1 MKKQVFLLAFMA
13 AIIVSPSVSLA
24 QNGNLFITNYEIEK
38 VLDKQVYSICE
49 DSYQGMLFATRKGIL
64 YFDSENWEVIKTPDI
79 PLVIE
84 KDEQGSKIYVGCRN
98 DIGYLEKQAQGHY
111 LYHSLLADSL
121 NPGDVTGIEQ
131 TSSDIYFYSNR
142 GVIQVNKIYRNE
154 QNFVLP
160 DSAGYFNGIFTLNN
174 RVFINAWPT
183 GIHDAE
189 DLGLISDEDQEF
201 IGEEEILF
209 GIPYDSKR
217 VLIGTGSNVLYLF
230 DGSRLSEFKAED
242 QEYLNESFLVGGES
256 INDTSFVVSTI
267 LGGCLIINKTNGKT
281 LYTINYH
288 TGLPDD
294 EIFALGFDSNQ
305 GIWLSHTYGISR
317 VDPFI
322 PVKNYNTYPGL
333 DGHLFSSTV
342 FNESLYLST
351 NTGIYKLAEKKQ
363 YLEQEILVKV
373 PVSEPPPPV
382 VEEIEEPE
390 PEAETE
396 PEEEVQ
402 VQTEGLSKRELRR
415 LQRQENKEDRVEE
428 REQKEKSD
436 VGGAVKEVTQFF
448 SSLVRS
454 EEQPGAKIQQS
465 QREKKALIQKPSF
478 RKKKIYSLQSIS
490 HEFVKIDGL
499 DEKSKPLLNYG
510 DRILAGT
517 HAGLYQIVD
526 DKAEQVFPNWYIEFM
541 YLSPVT
547 KKVYVGALGMVYL
560 IRLEDDNWVIEK
572 EFYEIHEDIYSVF
585 EESDSLVWFGGY
597 QNVYK
602 IMSSGDSIMDISRY
616 ASGTEDFEPIFVKKI
631 HDDLLFLQADGV
643 YVLHEDSLLE
653 YQAEQ
658 LIIDEIPKNHFSD
671 FELPWLLQNNDW
683 LSFGTA
689 DSGKIQSNTYLN
701 LFNKVQ
707 DIYFDSEGNIWVIHE
722 NTLVDK
728 IVASE
733 ISGFNQL
740 FGIHIQNISNE
751 KGFEYSIGELDI
763 NYRDRSLAFNVSA
776 PNFQKAF
783 STEYQYIVESLTNEW
798 SHWSTQSTI
807 SFPVIPPGK
816 YTLKVR
822 ARNILGQVTSEANID
837 FTIDSPF
844 WSSWWFITLMILC
857 LIGLILLTI
866 RMRVKKLQRDK
877 KILEQKVRERT
888 AEIERQK
895 NEIAAQQKEI
905 MDSIHYAQRIQNA
918 ILPKTQMIKELLPE
932 NFILFLPRDIVSG
945 DFYWMKSIGDHVI
958 FAAAD
963 CTGHGVPGAFMSM
976 LGVSFLNEI
985 VSKGNKLTASSIL
998 EDLRNLVKTT
1008 LEQTGKENEQKDG
1021 MDIALLIYDRKKRV
1035 CQYSGA
1041 YNPLYI
1047 IRNSELIE
1055 VKADRMPIGIYI
1067 VDEKKFSNHELK
1079 LQKNDCLYVFSDGF
1093 ADQIGG
1099 EKGKKLLTKTMK
1111 NFLVEI
1117 HTEPMSKQKEILDK
1131 RLREW
1136 MGEYEQVDDILMAG
1150 LRIT

>member
-1 MKKQVFLLAFMA
+1 MKRKQLFLLACMA
-13 AIIVSPSVSLA
+13 AIIIPPSVSVA

-49 DSYQGMLFATRKGIL
+49 DSYMGMLFATRKGIL

-79 PLVIE
+79 PLVIQ
-84 KDEQGSKIYVGCRN
+84 KDEHGSKIYVGCRN
-98 DIGYLEKQAQGHY
+98 DIGYIEKQAQGHY
-111 LYHSLLADSL
+111 LYHSFLADSL

-131 TSSDIYFYSNR
+131 TTSDVYFYSSR
-142 GVIQVNKIYRNE
+142 GIIQINKIYRNE

-160 DSAGYFNGIFTLNN
+160 DSSGYFNGIFKLNK
-174 RVFINAWPT
+174 RVYINAWPN
-183 GIHDAE
+183 GIHDIE
-189 DLGLISDEDQEF
+189 DLSLISDEDQEF
-201 IGEEEILF
+201 IGKEEILF
-209 GIPYDSKR
+209 GIPFDHHR

-230 DGSRLSEFKAED
+230 DGSRLSEFKTED

-281 LYTINYH
+281 LYTINYR

-333 DGHLFSSTV
+333 EGHLFSSTV
-342 FNESLYLST
+342 FNKSLYLST
-351 NTGIYKLAEKKQ
+351 NTGIYKLDEKKE

-373 PVSEPPPPV
+373 PVSKPPPV
-382 VEEIEEPE
+382 VVE
-390 PEAETE
+390 ETE
-396 PEEEVQ
+396 PDQEAESLEEMQ
-402 VQTEGLSKRELRR
+402 VQEEGLSKRELRR
-415 LQRQENKEDRVEE
+415 LQRQGKKEERVDE
-428 REQKEKSD
+428 REQKEKSE
-436 VGGAVKEVTQFF
+436 VGEAVKEVTQFF

-454 EEQPGAKIQQS
+454 EEQLVVTVQQS
-465 QREKKALIQKPSF
+465 QREKKALIQKPAF

-490 HEFVKIDGL
+490 HEFVKIEGL
-499 DEKSKPLLNYG
+499 NEKSKPLLNYG

-517 HAGLYQIVD
+517 HAGLYQIID
-526 DKAEQVFPNWYIEFM
+526 DKAMQVFPDWYIEFL
-541 YLSPVT
+541 YLSPVSR
-547 KKVYVGALGMVYL
+547 KVYVGTLEMVYL
-560 IRLEDDNWVIEK
+560 INLENDKWVIEK
-572 EFYEIHEDIYSVF
+572 EFDEIREDIYSVY

-602 IMSSGDSIMDISRY
+602 ITSAGDSITDISRY
-616 ASGTEDFEPIFVKKI
+616 ASGTEDFEPIFIKEI
-631 HDDLLFLQADGV
+631 QDDILFLQADGI
-643 YVLHEDSLLE
+643 YLLYEDSLIE
-653 YQAEQ
+653 YQTEE
-658 LIIDEIPKNHFSD
+658 LICNEIPENHFSD
-671 FELPWLLQNNDW
+671 FELSWLLQNNDW
-683 LSFGTA
+683 ISFGTA
-689 DSGKIQSNTYLN
+689 DSGMIRSNTYLD

-707 DIYFDSEGNIWVIHE
+707 DVYFDPEGNIWVIHE

-733 ISGFNQL
+733 IPGFNQL
-740 FGIHIQNISNE
+740 FGIHIQNITNE
-751 KGFEYSIGELDI
+751 KGFSYTIGDLDI
-763 NYRDRSLAFNVSA
+763 SYRDRSLAFNICA
-776 PNFQKAF
+776 PSFQKSQ
-783 STEYQYIVESLTNEW
+783 STEYQYIVENLTNEW
-798 SHWSTQSTI
+798 SHWSTRSAI

-822 ARNILGQVTSEANID
+822 ARNILGQTTLVESID
-837 FTIDSPF
+837 FSIDSPF
-844 WSSWWFITLMILC
+844 WSSWWFITLMALC
-857 LIGLILLTI
+857 LIGLILLFI

-877 KILEQKVRERT
+877 KILEHKVKERT

-945 DFYWMKSIGDHVI
+945 DFYWMKNIGDHVI

-1021 MDIALLIYDRKKRV
+1021 MDIALLIYNKKTRV

-1047 IRNSELIE
+1047 IRKSELIE

-1117 HTEPMSKQKEILDK
+1117 HTEPMSRQKEILDK
-1131 RLREW
+1131 RLKEW
-1136 MGEYEQVDDILMAG
+1136 MGNYQQVDDILMAG